1 MNYDDYLVRQA
12 EEYYREDE
20 NVYTQYTLEIYDS
33 VSYRVYAE
41 DLNED
46 ELLQLLK
53 ENDIE
58 ITDISREY
66 INVCEVNGVNVQI
79 TPHSESADPT
89 DI

>member
-12 EEYYREDE
+12 EEYFREDE

-33 VSYRVYAE
+33 ISYRVYAE

-58 ITDISREY
+58 ITDISRDH
-66 INVCEVNGVNVQI
+66 INVCEVNGVNIQI
-79 TPHSESADPT
+79 TQHSESADPT